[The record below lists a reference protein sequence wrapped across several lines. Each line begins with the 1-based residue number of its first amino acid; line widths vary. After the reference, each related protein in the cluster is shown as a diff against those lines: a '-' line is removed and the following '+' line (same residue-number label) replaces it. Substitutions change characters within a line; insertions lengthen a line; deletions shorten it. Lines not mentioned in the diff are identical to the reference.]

1 MGELV
6 LIFESVGE
14 VRVELTGRN
23 KKTAEA
29 LISAAPF
36 ESRVNLWGD
45 EIYFRTPV
53 KVAQEVGSE
62 VVELGDVAYWPPGD
76 ALCVFF
82 GPTPVS
88 RPGEIRPA
96 SPVNVIGKVKGD
108 LEKLKKVKQ
117 GEKVR
122 VEFRP

>member
-6 LIFESVGE
+6 LIFESIGE
-14 VRVELTGRN
+14 VYVELTMRN
-23 KKTAEA
+23 QKTAEA
-29 LISAAPF
+29 IINATPF

-53 KVAQEVGSE
+53 KVGQEVGSE

-76 ALCVFF
+76 ALCIFF

-88 RPGEIRPA
+88 RSGEIRPA
-96 SPVNVIGKVKGD
+96 SPVNVIGRVKGD
-108 LEKLKKVKQ
+108 LERLRKVKQ

-122 VEFRP
+122 VEFR

>member
-1 MGELV
+1 MGSLV
-6 LIFESVGE
+6 LIFESIGE
-14 VRVELTGRN
+14 VEVELSGKN
-23 KKTAEA
+23 PKTAEA
-29 LISAAPF
+29 IIRATPF

-53 KVAQEVGSE
+53 KAPQEVGEE
-62 VVELGDVAYWPPGD
+62 VVELGAVAYWPPGD

-96 SPVNVIGKVKGD
+96 SPVNVIGRVKGG
-108 LEKLKKVKQ
+108 LERLKKVKQ

-122 VEFRP
+122 VEYRP

>member
-1 MGELV
+1 
-6 LIFESVGE
+6 
-14 VRVELTGRN
+14 
-23 KKTAEA
+23 
-29 LISAAPF
+29 
-36 ESRVNLWGD
+36 D

-62 VVELGDVAYWPPGD
+62 VVELGDVAYWPPGE
-76 ALCVFF
+76 ALCIFF

-108 LEKLKKVKQ
+108 LEKLRKVKQ